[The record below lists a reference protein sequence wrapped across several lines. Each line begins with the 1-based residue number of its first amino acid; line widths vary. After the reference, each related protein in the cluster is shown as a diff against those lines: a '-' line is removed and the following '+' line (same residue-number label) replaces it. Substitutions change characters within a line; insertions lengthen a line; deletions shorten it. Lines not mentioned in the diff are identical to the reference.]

1 MAKPSNNNERNLFRD
16 IDLQIM
22 LCNERIK
29 NHRRS
34 IDKIKKMCGWNGP
47 SGVGGI
53 DYSKESSPSTH
64 ISFLEGLELIQRDE
78 ANIRTLT
85 EERKELRRSKKAR
98 AKDLFEPDR
107 LRRKNLLQPRDFERD
122 TAKNRRKNRSVRPP
136 GTADRRGHER
146 PWLDLKMKIF

>member
-16 IDLQIM
+16 IDLRIM

-85 EERKELRRSKKAR
+85 EERKELRRSKKR
-98 AKDLFEPDR
+98 VQKIYSSLTGYEEKIYYNR
-107 LRRKNLLQPRDFERD
+107 VILKETQQR
-122 TAKNRRKNRSVRPP
+122 TAEKIGLSVRQEQRIE
-136 GTADRRGHER
+136 GDMKDRG
-146 PWLDLKMKIF
+146 LI

>member
-53 DYSKESSPSTH
+53 DYSKESSPGTH

-78 ANIRTLT
+78 ANIQTLT
-85 EERKELRRSKKAR
+85 EERKELRRSKKRVQRFIR
-98 AKDLFEPDR
+98 A
-107 LRRKNLLQPRDFERD
+107 
-122 TAKNRRKNRSVRPP
+122 
-136 GTADRRGHER
+136 
-146 PWLDLKMKIF
+146 

>member
-53 DYSKESSPSTH
+53 DYSKESLPSTH

-85 EERKELRRSKKAR
+85 EERKELRRSKKR
-98 AKDLFEPDR
+98 VEKIYSSLTQQSPPPQSQ
-107 LRRKNLLQPRDFERD
+107 LQPQ
-122 TAKNRRKNRSVRPP
+122 
-136 GTADRRGHER
+136 
-146 PWLDLKMKIF
+146 